1 MMPRY
6 LAKKRSRGAST
17 VGVKNNDAMKKTN
30 TINLVMSI
38 FMSVITITVA
48 SGIGLYWFFSALFSM
63 AQSAIIHK
71 LIMNKK
77 AKGTTIQSK
86 LSKFGID

>member
-48 SGIGLYWFFSALFSM
+48 SGIGLY
-63 AQSAIIHK
+63 
-71 LIMNKK
+71 
-77 AKGTTIQSK
+77 
-86 LSKFGID
+86 

>member
-48 SGIGLYWFFSALFSM
+48 AGSGLYWFFSALFSM

-77 AKGTTIQSK
+77 AKGITIQSK